1 MIPNLF
7 IVGAPKCGTSAI
19 AYYLSEH
26 PNALIS
32 SPKEPFFWSDDI
44 KASGHELRPCSLD
57 EYLNLFKDA
66 NPKQHSILGEG
77 STSYLRSLVAVPNI
91 LKFNPDAK
99 FIVMLRNPLDVVQA
113 YHMEQVYLMREDQ
126 IDFAQAWALQKKREA
141 GLNIPKNAKGS
152 DHVLYRKIASFHNQ
166 VQRLLEIVP
175 RDQVKIII
183 FDDFKENCE
192 KEYKSV
198 LRFLNLEDD
207 KRDNFEPINSAHAQR
222 WPLFAKLILY
232 PPRPLQIPF
241 RKLRRFLI
249 DNDFK
254 FVNWVKKKLNVKKNR
269 ISIDEDL
276 KSEIKEYFKTDI
288 DNLGTLLDRDLS
300 YWYK

>member
-7 IVGAPKCGTSAI
+7 IVGAPKCGTTAI
-19 AYYLSEH
+19 AHYLSEH
-26 PNALIS
+26 PNVLMS
-32 SPKEPFFWSDDI
+32 NPKEPFYWSDDI
-44 KASGHELRPCSLD
+44 KATGHELRVRSLD
-57 EYLNLFKDA
+57 EYLDLFKDA

-77 STSYLRSLVAVPNI
+77 STNYLRSLVAVPNI

-99 FIVMLRNPLDVVQA
+99 FIAMLRNPVDVVQA
-113 YHMEQVYLMREDQ
+113 YHMEQVYIMREDQ
-126 IDFAQAWALQKKREA
+126 VDFAKAWALQKSREA
-141 GLNIPKNAKGS
+141 GLIPKNLKGS
-152 DHVLYRKIASFHNQ
+152 DHTLYRKIASFHNQ
-166 VQRLLEIVP
+166 VHRLFEIVP

-222 WPLFAKLILY
+222 WPFIAKFILY
-232 PPRPLQIPF
+232 PPRPLVKPF
-241 RKLRRFLI
+241 KKFRRFLI
-249 DNDFK
+249 ANDFK
-254 FVNWVKKKLNVKKNR
+254 FVTWVKKKLNVKKNR
-269 ISIDEDL
+269 IPIDEDL
-276 KSEIKEYFKTDI
+276 KNEIKEYFKTDI

-300 YWYK
+300 DWYK